1 MSDAFLLSTIIFLP
15 AIGALALLLFNG
27 RNEVAMKSFSA
38 VVTAVV
44 FLLTLVPLL
53 PRYFGQEPNE
63 AGYRL
68 FVDIDW
74 IPTWNISYALGL
86 DGISLPLLILTS
98 LLGFLAMLASW
109 RIEKQLKGYL
119 ILFLLLESGMLGV
132 FCALDF
138 FLFYVFFDVML
149 PPMYFL
155 IGIWGGPRKEYAAIK
170 FFLYTLVGSVLMLIV
185 MLMVYLGSGAGGAS
199 PTFDLATLAAIGQG
213 TATGKYAEV
222 SFSRSLQYWSFGL
235 LLVAFLIKL
244 PSVPFHT
251 WLPDAHVEAPTPIS
265 MLLAGVLLKIGGY
278 GLLRIAYPLF
288 PLGTQWA
295 SYVIVLMGVISILYG
310 ALAAMAQ
317 TDFKRLVAYSSVS
330 HMGYVLLGIGVWK
343 IAESSGAELS
353 RDFWLMG
360 MNGAI
365 FQMIGHGITSA
376 GMIFMVGVIYDRV
389 HHRNLNEFGGLLNR
403 MPLYGGLAVTIFF
416 AGLGLPG
423 MCGFIGEAF
432 TVLSSWNYSPTMA
445 VLAASG
451 IILTAAYILW
461 AIQRVYL
468 GPRYVGPNADDITPI
483 NAREA
488 TIGWVLVVLA
498 IVLGIY
504 PRIVFDVTTPTTEE
518 LVERMDSAVRADLK
532 NAEEVAVVPESEGD
546 RR

>member
-1 MSDAFLLSTIIFLP
+1 
-15 AIGALALLLFNG
+15 
-27 RNEVAMKSFSA
+27 
-38 VVTAVV
+38 
-44 FLLTLVPLL
+44 
-53 PRYFGQEPNE
+53 
-63 AGYRL
+63 
-68 FVDIDW
+68 
-74 IPTWNISYALGL
+74 
-86 DGISLPLLILTS
+86 
-98 LLGFLAMLASW
+98 
-109 RIEKQLKGYL
+109 
-119 ILFLLLESGMLGV
+119 
-132 FCALDF
+132 
-138 FLFYVFFDVML
+138 
-149 PPMYFL
+149 
-155 IGIWGGPRKEYAAIK
+155 
-170 FFLYTLVGSVLMLIV
+170 
-185 MLMVYLGSGAGGAS
+185 
-199 PTFDLATLAAIGQG
+199 
-213 TATGKYAEV
+213 
-222 SFSRSLQYWSFGL
+222 
-235 LLVAFLIKL
+235 
-244 PSVPFHT
+244 VPFHT

-288 PLGTQWA
+288 PLGTHWA

-376 GMIFMVGVIYDRV
+376 GMFFMVGVIYDRV

-488 TIGWVLVVLA
+488 TIGWVLIVLA
-498 IVLGIY
+498 IVLGVY
-504 PRIVFDVTTPTTEE
+504 PRIVFDVTTPTTEM
-518 LVERMDSAVRADLK
+518 LVKRMDSAVRADLK
-532 NAEEVAVVPESEGD
+532 DAEEVAAAPQSEDD